1 MHSFSNLDLDSAE
14 SNSKGTEGLVKN
26 WDVTAVS
33 HTPPQIPWES
43 HLSPNNPRDSTGTP
57 SGVPIDSKCN
67 GTLYSVHVFCGRSD
81 HIWQYCQICKCYISS
96 ETVFR
101 CEFIGYAHCV
111 IGVTIYGNTNK
122 YTSVIYH
129 LEPFFDVN
137 SMVMSIVWLEW
148 LYQQI
153 CKCYISFGTIF
164 QYEFNSDVCFVI
176 RVTTYGNWDE
186 EVSQNIVKA
195 KIQDSIQ
202 YSSCSTTCISV
213 R

>member
-81 HIWQYCQICKCYISS
+81 HIWQYQQIYKCYISS
-96 ETVFR
+96 GTIFR
-101 CEFIGYAHCV
+101 CEFNGDVHC
-111 IGVTIYGNTNK
+111 
-122 YTSVIYH
+122 
-129 LEPFFDVN
+129 
-137 SMVMSIVWLEW
+137 
-148 LYQQI
+148 
-153 CKCYISFGTIF
+153 
-164 QYEFNSDVCFVI
+164 VI
-176 RVTTYGNWDE
+176 RVTIPANMQVLYIIWNHFSIWIQQWCLFCDQSDYIWQLRWRSFSKHCQG
-186 EVSQNIVKA
+186 
-195 KIQDSIQ
+195 QDSGQ
-202 YSSCSTTCISV
+202 YSIFKL
-213 R
+213 